1 MKLASLKHSYKD
13 MVSPPD
19 ADQDEYY
26 PSICLDED
34 SMKAM
39 GIKIMPVGTEMKF
52 VANVR
57 VSSVSDS
64 KNGMSSISLE
74 FIEAAVEPK
83 DKQADAATVLFPNG

>member
-1 MKLASLKHSYKD
+1 MKLASLKHSYSD
-13 MVSPPD
+13 LVSKPD
-19 ADQDEYY
+19 DASDEYY

-39 GIKIMPVGTEMKF
+39 GLKIVPVGTEMKL

-83 DKQADAATVLFPNG
+83 DKQPDAASVLFPNG